1 MQESSHRLLN
11 IARILQF
18 GDSVLPVGAFT
29 FSCGVES
36 AISCGIV
43 YDRQTLKQYV
53 CTALLQAAKCDAVAQ
68 IQTLRACRSNK
79 LNDLISIDKDVISR
93 KLSPESRVMTQRMG
107 KKLTELSTA
116 IYHDPVFNW
125 WLEQIRQGTVIG
137 TYPVSHGLLMSHLD
151 LDEDAMLAM
160 HFYGVAMTILSA
172 AQRLMRITHLD
183 SQKILAEVTSLFPDY
198 AEMALNTRPEE
209 MSSFSP
215 VIDILAAVHVDAHVR
230 LFMN

>member
-1 MQESSHRLLN
+1 MILN

-68 IQTLRACRSNK
+68 IQAMRSCN
-79 LNDLISIDKDVISR
+79 NNMPDELIFIDHDVISR
-93 KLSPESRVMTQRMG
+93 KLTAESRLMTQRMG
-107 KKLTELSTA
+107 KKLTELSSA
-116 IYHDPVFNW
+116 IYHAEIFDW
-125 WLEQIRQGTVIG
+125 WLEQIRLRKVAG
-137 TYPVSHGLLMSHLD
+137 TYPVSHALLMNYLKI
-151 LDEDAMLAM
+151 DEQEMLVM
-160 HFYGVAMTILSA
+160 HFYGVAMTLLSA

-183 SQKILAEVTSLFPDY
+183 SQKILAEVSTLFPDY
-198 AEMALNTRPEE
+198 CAIALSTRPEE

-215 VIDILAAVHVDAHVR
+215 VIDILAAIHVDAHVR
-230 LFMN
+230 LFMS

>member
-1 MQESSHRLLN
+1 MPDNSLSVLE

-29 FSCGVES
+29 FSSGVES

-43 YDRQTLKQYV
+43 GDRKTLKQYV
-53 CTALLQAAKCDAVAQ
+53 CTALLQAARCDAVAE
-68 IQTLRACRSNK
+68 IQAMRACKKN
-79 LNDLISIDKDVISR
+79 NPGELITIDNDVISR
-93 KLSPESRVMTQRMG
+93 KLSSESRLMTQRMG
-107 KKLTELSTA
+107 KKLTELSVT
-116 IYHDPVFNW
+116 IYDAQTSVW
-125 WLEQIRQGTVIG
+125 WLEQIRHGNAAGTW
-137 TYPVSHGLLMSHLD
+137 PVSHALLMSHLQ
-151 LDEDAMLAM
+151 LSEVAMLTM

-183 SQKILAEVTSLFPDY
+183 SQKILSEVALLLPDY
-198 AEMALNTRPEE
+198 TEMALNTRYEE

-215 VIDILAAVHVDAHVR
+215 VIDVLAAIHVDAHVR